1 MDCFD
6 LHCKKALLEIRE
18 LLKETNQKLSH
29 LIEQN
34 KVERDIFFR
43 GDKRYWNG
51 DSD

>member
-1 MDCFD
+1 MPDFD

-34 KVERDIFFR
+34 RVERDLFFR
-43 GDKRYWNG
+43 NGKQYWDG
-51 DSD
+51 RR